1 MLQVARIISTLLLA
15 GLMNQAIAY
24 NPNYQAPL
32 QVEGS
37 TTITLQQAL
46 SLHEAGVVFVDVRNP
61 RLFRRKHIPGSYHLD
76 LKNGFEKAA
85 LEKLVKKDQPVVI
98 YSSGVNCARGY
109 RAVALAVSWGFANV
123 KYFRGGIV
131 EWRDAGYPVESSEA
145 ETEQVKP
152 GEVMPGS
159 K

>member
-1 MLQVARIISTLLLA
+1 MLHVARIITALLLA
-15 GLMNQAIAY
+15 CLINPAIAY
-24 NPNYQAPL
+24 NPNYQAPFE
-32 QVEGS
+32 VEGS
-37 TTITLQQAL
+37 TTITLQQAWAM
-46 SLHEAGVVFVDVRNP
+46 HADGVVFVDVRNP

-131 EWRDAGYPVESSEA
+131 EWRDAGYPF
-145 ETEQVKP
+145 TYP
-152 GEVMPGS
+152 GP
-159 K
+159 KK